1 MSAGFDPMTIAA
13 RQPSQTVLYDEE
25 GAMARTL
32 DALAEV
38 AEAQAGAS
46 PCVLCGQRVNIPD
59 LWGLC
64 SKVTDD
70 HREYRAAPT
79 MTTARKARSS

>member
-1 MSAGFDPMTIAA
+1 MSTDFDPMTIAA

-38 AEAQAGAS
+38 AETQAGAS
-46 PCVLCGQRVNIPD
+46 QCVLCGQRVNVPD
-59 LWGLC
+59 PWGLC
-64 SKVTDD
+64 SKVSDD
-70 HREYRAAPT
+70 HAAARRA
-79 MTTARKARSS
+79 S